1 MADTDDHLLDS
12 DEPAP
17 AGIINADGASPFL
30 LVGDHAGTAIP
41 RRLGTLG
48 VSPQDRA
55 RHIAVDI
62 GIRAVGER
70 LAARIDASFIHQPYS
85 RLVIDCNRDPASADA
100 MPTVSDG
107 TAIPG
112 NQGLGEADRQRRI
125 AAIHHPYHD
134 RIAAEIAARTAAGRP
149 TILIALHSFT
159 PVMAGVARPWHVGV
173 LHWRGE
179 TGFARALLATLGEEA
194 GLIVGDNEPYRM
206 DETDYTVPR
215 HAVTAG
221 LPYAEIE
228 VRQDLIAD
236 LGGQEEWAVRLG
248 EAFGRG
254 FHSSSSC

>member
-17 AGIINADGASPFL
+17 AGIINSDGASPFL
-30 LVGDHAGTAIP
+30 LLGDHAGTAIP

-48 VSPQDRA
+48 VSPGDRA

-70 LAARIDASFIHQPYS
+70 LAARIDATFIHQPYS
-85 RLVIDCNRDPASADA
+85 RLVIDCNRDPATEDA
-100 MPTVSDG
+100 MPAVSDG
-107 TAIPG
+107 LIIPG
-112 NQGLGEADRQRRI
+112 NRAAGEGDRRRRI
-125 AAIHHPYHD
+125 AAIHRPYHD

-159 PVMAGVARPWHVGV
+159 PVMAGIARPWHVGV
-173 LHWRGE
+173 LHWTGE
-179 TGFARALLATLGEEA
+179 TGFARGLLATLGGEA

-206 DETDYTVPR
+206 DAIDYTVPR
-215 HAVTAG
+215 HAIAAG

-228 VRQDLIAD
+228 VRQDLIAEAD
-236 LGGQEEWAVRLG
+236 GQEAWAVRLG
-248 EAFGRG
+248 EAFAGAWLRAA
-254 FHSSSSC
+254 